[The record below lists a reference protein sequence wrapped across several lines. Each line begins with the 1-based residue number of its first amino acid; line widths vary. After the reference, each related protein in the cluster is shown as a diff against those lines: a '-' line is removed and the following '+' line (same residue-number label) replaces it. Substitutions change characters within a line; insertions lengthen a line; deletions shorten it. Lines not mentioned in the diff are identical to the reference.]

1 MPAATRWHAEQNKLL
16 SAAAPENCSSATK
29 IQRRTS
35 FLQVDTKETSTWH
48 SYLLCFAWQLTAHLF
63 CWRVG
68 AARLKRGQSKQGA
81 LSGWRGGTD
90 LAQQQSTLNGCCHH
104 RGAGQSCC
112 SIYVLKKKSWLLM
125 LLKTLLRQK
134 LISHWNSV
142 CRSAGH
148 GNRGKGVNKCLFFS
162 FFFFFYSW
170 WRLNCKE
177 EKHIQTASIE

>member
-35 FLQVDTKETSTWH
+35 LLQADTKETSTWH
-48 SYLLCFAWQLTAHLF
+48 SYLLCFALQLTAHLF
-63 CWRVG
+63 CWRAG
-68 AARLKRGQSKQGA
+68 AARLERGQSKQGA

-134 LISHWNSV
+134 LISNWNSE
-142 CRSAGH
+142 CAGH
-148 GNRGKGVNKCLFFS
+148 GNRDKGVNKCLFFS
-162 FFFFFYSW
+162 SFSFFFFFIPEGD
-170 WRLNCKE
+170 L
-177 EKHIQTASIE
+177 TAKKKNIFDLHQ